1 MVRPMVRKY
10 SVHIGCAWPN
20 AYLGGNP
27 CQSIMK
33 DPLTPEQVRKTYS
46 PSLFASFSKT
56 FPHKQRAIIG
66 QNRAVRALQFGLGN
80 RAPGFNVYVSAPD
93 GDEVVSV
100 VRHFLE
106 GLTADDP
113 IPPDWCYVNN
123 FQDPYCPNA
132 LRLPKGQARMFQQDV
147 EHFIASTSRALVKA
161 FESEEFTKQQN
172 ELQQLLVN
180 RQQELFAEVSEYAK
194 KENFTIKQ
202 GPMELLVIPLRENEP
217 YTEEQF
223 QALSKSEK
231 DELMRKRDEIQR
243 MLHETVR
250 KSRELEKD
258 IVRRMREQ
266 EEQVALYAIEGLLED
281 LMDKYKLVPEIPEFL
296 EDMRDDILEHLSL
309 FLQSQQQQQ
318 QQQTH
323 LEESEL
329 RQRYQVNVLV
339 DNSKCDSAPI
349 VLELNP
355 TYSNLF
361 GKIERESV
369 MGTLVTNFTL
379 IREGALHKA
388 NGGYLILP
396 LEELLRAP
404 FSWDH
409 LKRSLRNQ
417 RIEIEDPSEKLG
429 LMTARSLKPEP
440 ISLDVQIILTGPH
453 RLFRLLY
460 LLDDDFKKLFKV
472 KAEFDDVM
480 EASDGHLQDASG
492 YIFGLCGEERLLR
505 PDDGALARLFEH
517 AHRMADHQEKL
528 TTRLDQL
535 ADLLREADYYA
546 REKGQ
551 DGIRAADVQQAVEE
565 KTYRSDLLYD
575 KVKEHLREQVY
586 RVQLQGEAIGQ
597 LNGLSVIDLG
607 DFAFGR
613 PSRIT
618 ASVSLGQDG
627 VIDIE
632 REAKLGGPIHT
643 KGVMILS
650 GYLHQQFGQDKPLS
664 LSVRL
669 VFEQNYGGVDGD
681 SASSAEL
688 YAILSNLAEA
698 PLRQGLAVTGSVN
711 QLGEIQAVGGI
722 NEKIEGFFEA
732 CRQEGLTGEQGV
744 LIPASNVPN
753 LMLKEE
759 VTEAVSDGRFRIW
772 GVDTVREGLEILSG
786 RPADA
791 ILEKADAR
799 LRKMAEQLKQFGE
812 QEEDEDGGA

>member
-1 MVRPMVRKY
+1 MKEP
-10 SVHIGCAWPN
+10 
-20 AYLGGNP
+20 LNP
-27 CQSIMK
+27 
-33 DPLTPEQVRKTYS
+33 DRVRKTYD
-46 PSLFASFSKT
+46 PSRFTSFSKT
-56 FPHKQRAIIG
+56 FPRHRRAIIG
-66 QNRAVRALQFGLGN
+66 QDRAVKALQFGLGN

-93 GDEVVSV
+93 GDEVISV
-100 VRHFLE
+100 VQHFLKD
-106 GLTADDP
+106 LTSEDP

-123 FQDPYCPNA
+123 FQDPYYPNA
-132 LRLPKGQARMFQQDV
+132 LRLPNGRARSFKEDV
-147 EHFIASTSRALVKA
+147 EQFIASTSRALVKA
-161 FESEEFTKQQN
+161 FESEEFSKQQS
-172 ELQQLLVN
+172 ELKQSLLN
-180 RQQELFAEVSEYAK
+180 QSQELFAAVSELAK
-194 KENFTIKQ
+194 KENFAIKQ
-202 GPMELLVIPLRENEP
+202 APMEFLVIPLRGTEP

-223 QALSKSEK
+223 QALSEK
-231 DELMRKRDEIQR
+231 EREEILHKRDEIQR

-250 KSRELEKD
+250 RSRELEKE
-258 IVRRMREQ
+258 VMREMREL
-266 EEQVALYAIEGLLED
+266 EERVALFAIEGLLED
-281 LMDKYKLVPEIPEFL
+281 LVEKYKLVPEVPEFL
-296 EDMRDDILEHLSL
+296 ETLRDDILEHLAV
-309 FLQSQQQQQ
+309 FLQGHAEK
-318 QQQTH
+318 QTH

-329 RQRYQVNVLV
+329 GERYQVNVLV

-492 YIFGLCGEERLLR
+492 YMYGLCEEERLLQ
-505 PDDGALARLFEH
+505 PDEGALARLFEQ

-551 DGIRAADVQQAVEE
+551 DGIRAADVQRAVEE
-565 KTYRSDLLYD
+565 KTYRSDLLYE

-650 GYLHQQFGQDKPLS
+650 GFLHQQFGQNKPLS

-688 YAILSNLAEA
+688 YAILSNLAGI

-744 LIPASNVPN
+744 LIPVSNVPN

-759 VTEAVSDGRFRIW
+759 VSTAVSEGRFHIW
-772 GVDTVREGLEILSG
+772 GVENVREGLEVLSG
-786 RPADA
+786 QPADVL
-791 ILEKADAR
+791 LEKADAR
-799 LRKMAEQLKQFGE
+799 LLEMAEQLKQFGE
-812 QEEDEDGGA
+812 REAGEDA

>member
-1 MVRPMVRKY
+1 MKEP
-10 SVHIGCAWPN
+10 
-20 AYLGGNP
+20 LNP
-27 CQSIMK
+27 
-33 DPLTPEQVRKTYS
+33 DRVRKTYD
-46 PSLFASFSKT
+46 PSRFTSFSKT
-56 FPHKQRAIIG
+56 FPRHRRAIIG
-66 QNRAVRALQFGLGN
+66 QDRAVKALQFGLGN

-93 GDEVVSV
+93 GDEVISV
-100 VRHFLE
+100 VQHFLKD
-106 GLTADDP
+106 LTSEDP

-123 FQDPYCPNA
+123 FQDPYYPNA
-132 LRLPKGQARMFQQDV
+132 LRLPNGRARSFKEDV
-147 EHFIASTSRALVKA
+147 EQFIASTSRALVKA
-161 FESEEFTKQQN
+161 FESEEFSKQQS
-172 ELQQLLVN
+172 ELKQSLLN
-180 RQQELFAEVSEYAK
+180 QSQELFAAVSELAK
-194 KENFTIKQ
+194 KENFAIKQ
-202 GPMELLVIPLRENEP
+202 APMEFLVIPLRGTEP

-223 QALSKSEK
+223 QALSEK
-231 DELMRKRDEIQR
+231 EREEILHKRDEIQR

-250 KSRELEKD
+250 RSRELEKE
-258 IVRRMREQ
+258 VMREMREL
-266 EEQVALYAIEGLLED
+266 EERVALFAIEGLLED
-281 LMDKYKLVPEIPEFL
+281 LVEKYKLVPEVPEFL
-296 EDMRDDILEHLSL
+296 ETLRDDILEHLAV
-309 FLQSQQQQQ
+309 FLQGHAEK
-318 QQQTH
+318 QTH

-329 RQRYQVNVLV
+329 GERYQVNVLV

-799 LRKMAEQLKQFGE
+799 LLEMAEQLKQFGE

>member
-1 MVRPMVRKY
+1 
-10 SVHIGCAWPN
+10 
-20 AYLGGNP
+20 
-27 CQSIMK
+27 MK
-33 DPLTPEQVRKTYS
+33 DPLKPEQVRKTYS

-66 QNRAVRALQFGLGN
+66 QDRAVKALQFGLGN

-100 VRHFLE
+100 IQHFLE

-113 IPPDWCYVNN
+113 IPPDWCYINN
-123 FQDPYCPNA
+123 FKDPYCPNA
-132 LRLPKGQARMFQQDV
+132 LRLPKGQARTFQQDV

-172 ELQQLLVN
+172 ELQQSLVN
-180 RQQELFAEVSEYAK
+180 KQQELFAEVSEYAK
-194 KENFTIKQ
+194 KENFAIKQ
-202 GPMELLVIPLRENEP
+202 GPMELLVIPLRGTEP
-217 YTEEQF
+217 YTEDQF

-231 DELMRKRDEIQR
+231 DELLRKRDEIQR

-250 KSRELEKD
+250 KSRELEKE
-258 IVRRMREQ
+258 IIRQMREL

-281 LMDKYKLVPEIPEFL
+281 LMDKYKLVPEIPDFL

-309 FLQSQQQQQ
+309 FLQSHQEK
-318 QQQTH
+318 QTH

-329 RQRYQVNVLV
+329 GQRYQVNVLV
-339 DNSKCDSAPI
+339 DNAACRSAPI

-379 IREGALHKA
+379 IREGALHRA

-409 LKRSLRNQ
+409 FKRSLRNR

-440 ISLDVQIILTGPH
+440 IPLDIQIILTGPH

-492 YIFGLCGEERLLR
+492 YFFGLCGEERLLR
-505 PDDGALARLFEH
+505 PNDGALARLFEH
-517 AHRMADHQEKL
+517 AHRIADHQKKL
-528 TTRLDQL
+528 TARLDQL

-551 DGIRAADVQQAVEE
+551 DGIQAADVQRAVEE
-565 KTYRSDLLYD
+565 KTYRSDLLYE

-586 RVQLQGEAIGQ
+586 RVQLQGEAVGQ

-618 ASVSLGQDG
+618 ASVSLGKDG

-669 VFEQNYGGVDGD
+669 VFEQSYGGVEGD

-688 YAILSNLAEA
+688 YAILSNLAEM

-722 NEKIEGFFEA
+722 NEKVEGFFEA
-732 CRQEGLTGEQGV
+732 CRQMGLTGEQGV

-759 VTEAVSDGRFRIW
+759 VAEAVADGRFRIW
-772 GVDTVREGLEILSG
+772 GVETVQEGLEILSG
-786 RPADA
+786 RPANT
-791 ILEKADAR
+791 IFEKADAR
-799 LRKMAEQLKQFGE
+799 LRAMAEQLQQFGE
-812 QEEDEDGGA
+812 ETQGGDA